1 MNALQ
6 EVNSLKASLEA
17 AKFDVIRYCV
27 GTLVSVS
34 AVGLGMLRILM

>member
-1 MNALQ
+1 MQ
-6 EVNSLKASLEA
+6 EVHTLKAQLEA
-17 AKFDVIRYCV
+17 AKFDVISYCV